1 MKQICYVSRAT
12 AVQPQLLGDL
22 RAILSEARDFNH
34 QHQLTGV
41 LYFADGQFFQCLEGE
56 PEILDLLIEKLKKDP
71 RHQGHQF
78 FETREIQHASFAAWS
93 MKYVG
98 RNSQIQHYFTA
109 LGFGCFDPQQLDQKQ
124 MDDFLQLL
132 KNAQSHDI
140 LKTEK
145 SPN

>member
-12 AVQPQLLGDL
+12 AVQPQLLEDL
-22 RAILSEARDFNH
+22 RAILSEARHFNH

-56 PEILDLLIEKLKKDP
+56 SEILDLLIEKLKKDP
-71 RHQGHQF
+71 RHEAHQF
-78 FETREIQHASFAAWS
+78 FATREIQHASFAAWS

-98 RNSQIQHYFTA
+98 RNSQIQHYFST
-109 LGFGCFDPQQLDQKQ
+109 LGFGSFAPKQLDQNQ
-124 MDDFLQLL
+124 MDEFLQLL
-132 KNAQSHDI
+132 KSAQSHDA
-140 LKTEK
+140 LQTEK